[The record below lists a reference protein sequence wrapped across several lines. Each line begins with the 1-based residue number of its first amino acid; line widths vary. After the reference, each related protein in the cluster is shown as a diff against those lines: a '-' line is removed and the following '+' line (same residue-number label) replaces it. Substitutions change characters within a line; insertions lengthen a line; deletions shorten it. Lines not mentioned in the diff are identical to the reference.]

1 MLGTLFKYDFRE
13 VGRTMG
19 PLYAALVALSGVMG
33 ALLGVKGNKV
43 YTADDALS
51 VVLMV
56 MMTAWL
62 LLFVAIS
69 VIMLMLVAHNY
80 RDTLF
85 GSRGYLTN
93 VLPARAAEHVADK
106 TINGLIWA
114 TFTAFMSI
122 VAFAMFIITVVI
134 TVVLIDPAARQSL
147 LEGLGSISL
156 GSVFSAQS
164 GMLGVAK
171 CAGVAAISF
180 LVFSASAVSW
190 LFAGISLG
198 SMARKHP
205 GLAKAAAFATLA
217 LVWLL
222 VANVLAT
229 TYTLLLLVQVAFTV
243 VFSAM
248 SVYVLDRHLDLE

>member
-19 PLYAALVALSGVMG
+19 PLYAALVALSVVMG
-33 ALLGVKGNKV
+33 ALLGVRGNKV

-198 SMARKHP
+198 SMTRKHP

>member
-19 PLYAALVALSGVMG
+19 PLYAALVALSVVMG
-33 ALLGVKGNKV
+33 ALLGVNGNKV
-43 YTADDALS
+43 YTADDVLS

-198 SMARKHP
+198 SMARRHP

>member
-19 PLYAALVALSGVMG
+19 PLYAALVALSVVMG

-106 TINGLIWA
+106 TINGLMWA

-198 SMARKHP
+198 SMTRKHP

>member
-19 PLYAALVALSGVMG
+19 PLYAALVALSVVMG

-69 VIMLMLVAHNY
+69 VIMLILVAHNY

-180 LVFSASAVSW
+180 LVFSASVVSW

-205 GLAKAAAFATLA
+205 GLA
-217 LVWLL
+217 V
-222 VANVLAT
+222 
-229 TYTLLLLVQVAFTV
+229 
-243 VFSAM
+243 
-248 SVYVLDRHLDLE
+248 

>member
-19 PLYAALVALSGVMG
+19 PLYAALVALSVVMG
-33 ALLGVKGNKV
+33 ALLGVRGNKV

-51 VVLMV
+51 VVLMI

-122 VAFAMFIITVVI
+122 VAFAMFTITVVI

-198 SMARKHP
+198 SMARRHP

>member
-19 PLYAALVALSGVMG
+19 PLYAALVALSVVMG

-56 MMTAWL
+56 MMTVWL

>member
-19 PLYAALVALSGVMG
+19 PLYAALVALSVVMG

-51 VVLMV
+51 VVLLV

>member
-19 PLYAALVALSGVMG
+19 PLYAALVALSVVMG

-56 MMTAWL
+56 MMAAWL

>member
-19 PLYAALVALSGVMG
+19 PLYAALVALSVVMG

-198 SMARKHP
+198 SMARRHP

-217 LVWLL
+217 LVWML

>member
-19 PLYAALVALSGVMG
+19 PLYAALVALSVVMG

-69 VIMLMLVAHNY
+69 VIMLVLVARNY

-122 VAFAMFIITVVI
+122 VAFAMFFITVVI

-147 LEGLGSISL
+147 LEDLGSISL

-171 CAGVAAISF
+171 CAGVVAISF
-180 LVFSASAVSW
+180 LVFSASSVSW

-198 SMARKHP
+198 SMTRKHP

-217 LVWLL
+217 LVWML

>member
-19 PLYAALVALSGVMG
+19 PLYAALVALSVVMG
-33 ALLGVKGNKV
+33 ALLGVRGNKA
-43 YTADDALS
+43 YPADDALS

-180 LVFSASAVSW
+180 LVFSASVVSW

-217 LVWLL
+217 LVWML
-222 VANVLAT
+222 VANVLVT
-229 TYTLLLLVQVAFTV
+229 TYTLLLLAQVAFTV

>member
-19 PLYAALVALSGVMG
+19 PLYAALVALSVVMG
-33 ALLGVKGNKV
+33 ALLGVRGNKV

-69 VIMLMLVAHNY
+69 VIMLVLVARNY

-122 VAFAMFIITVVI
+122 VAFAMLFITVVI

>member
-19 PLYAALVALSGVMG
+19 PLYAALVALSVVMG
-33 ALLGVKGNKV
+33 ALLGVRGNKV

>member
-19 PLYAALVALSGVMG
+19 PLYAALVALSVVMG

-114 TFTAFMSI
+114 MFTAFMSI

-198 SMARKHP
+198 SMTRKHP

>member
-19 PLYAALVALSGVMG
+19 PLYAALVALSVVMG

-80 RDTLF
+80 RDTLC

>member
-19 PLYAALVALSGVMG
+19 PLYAALVALSVVMG

-198 SMARKHP
+198 SMTRKHP

-229 TYTLLLLVQVAFTV
+229 TYTLHLLVQVAFTV

>member
-19 PLYAALVALSGVMG
+19 PLYAALVALSVVMG

-122 VAFAMFIITVVI
+122 VAFAMFFITVVI

-198 SMARKHP
+198 SMTRKHP

>member
-19 PLYAALVALSGVMG
+19 PLYAALVALSVVMG

-217 LVWLL
+217 LVWML

-229 TYTLLLLVQVAFTV
+229 TYTLLLLAQVAFTV

>member
-19 PLYAALVALSGVMG
+19 PLYAALVALSVVMG

-164 GMLGVAK
+164 RMLGVAK

>member
-19 PLYAALVALSGVMG
+19 PLYAALVALSVVMG
-33 ALLGVKGNKV
+33 ALLGVKGNKA

-171 CAGVAAISF
+171 RAGVAAISF

-198 SMARKHP
+198 SMARRHP

-217 LVWLL
+217 LVWLP

>member
-19 PLYAALVALSGVMG
+19 PLYAALVALSVVMG
-33 ALLGVKGNKV
+33 ALLGVRGNKV
-43 YTADDALS
+43 YTADDALA

-69 VIMLMLVAHNY
+69 VIMLVLVARNY

-122 VAFAMFIITVVI
+122 VAFAMFFITVVI

-198 SMARKHP
+198 SMTRKHP

>member
-19 PLYAALVALSGVMG
+19 PLYAALVALSVVMG

-217 LVWLL
+217 LVWML

>member
-19 PLYAALVALSGVMG
+19 PLYAALVALSVVMG

-43 YTADDALS
+43 YIADDALS

-56 MMTAWL
+56 MMAAWL

-122 VAFAMFIITVVI
+122 VAFAMFFITVVI

>member
-1 MLGTLFKYDFRE
+1 
-13 VGRTMG
+13 
-19 PLYAALVALSGVMG
+19 MG

>member
-1 MLGTLFKYDFRE
+1 
-13 VGRTMG
+13 
-19 PLYAALVALSGVMG
+19 
-33 ALLGVKGNKV
+33 
-43 YTADDALS
+43 
-51 VVLMV
+51 
-56 MMTAWL
+56 
-62 LLFVAIS
+62 
-69 VIMLMLVAHNY
+69 MLMLVAHNY

-122 VAFAMFIITVVI
+122 VAFAMFFITVVI
-134 TVVLIDPAARQSL
+134 TVVLINPAARQSL

>member
-19 PLYAALVALSGVMG
+19 PLYAALVALSVVMG

>member
-19 PLYAALVALSGVMG
+19 PLYAALVALSVVMG

-147 LEGLGSISL
+147 LEDLGSISL

>member
-19 PLYAALVALSGVMG
+19 PLYAALVALSVVMG

-134 TVVLIDPAARQSL
+134 TVVLINPAARQSL

>member
-1 MLGTLFKYDFRE
+1 ML
-13 VGRTMG
+13 V
-19 PLYAALVALSGVMG
+19 LVAR
-33 ALLGVKGNKV
+33 
-43 YTADDALS
+43 
-51 VVLMV
+51 
-56 MMTAWL
+56 
-62 LLFVAIS
+62 
-69 VIMLMLVAHNY
+69 NY

-85 GSRGYLTN
+85 GSRGFLTN

-122 VAFAMFIITVVI
+122 VAFAMFIITVV
-134 TVVLIDPAARQSL
+134 LIDPAARQSL

-171 CAGVAAISF
+171 CAGVVAISF
-180 LVFSASAVSW
+180 LVFSASSVSW

>member
-19 PLYAALVALSGVMG
+19 PLYAALVALSVVMG
-33 ALLGVKGNKV
+33 ALLGVRGNKV

-122 VAFAMFIITVVI
+122 VAFAMFFITVVI

-198 SMARKHP
+198 SMTRKHP

>member
-19 PLYAALVALSGVMG
+19 PLYAALVALSVVMG
-33 ALLGVKGNKV
+33 ALLGVRGNKV

-180 LVFSASAVSW
+180 LVFSASVVSW

-229 TYTLLLLVQVAFTV
+229 TYTLFLLVQVAFTV

>member
-19 PLYAALVALSGVMG
+19 PLYAALVALSVVMG

-122 VAFAMFIITVVI
+122 VAFAMFFITVVI

-198 SMARKHP
+198 SMARRHP

-217 LVWLL
+217 LVWML

>member
-19 PLYAALVALSGVMG
+19 PLYAALVALSVVMG
-33 ALLGVKGNKV
+33 ALLGVRGNKV

-198 SMARKHP
+198 SMARRHP

-217 LVWLL
+217 LVWML

>member
-19 PLYAALVALSGVMG
+19 PLYAALVALSVVMG

-69 VIMLMLVAHNY
+69 VIMLVLVARNY

-217 LVWLL
+217 LVWML

>member
-19 PLYAALVALSGVMG
+19 PLYIALVALSVVMG
-33 ALLGVKGNKV
+33 TLLGVRGSKV

-51 VVLMV
+51 VVLMI
-56 MMTAWL
+56 MMVSWL
-62 LLFVAIS
+62 LLFVAIG
-69 VIMLMLVAHNY
+69 VITLVLVVRNY
-80 RDTLF
+80 HDTLF

-93 VLPARAAEHVADK
+93 VLPARAVEHVADK
-106 TINGLIWA
+106 TINGFIWA
-114 TFTAFMSI
+114 VLTALMSI
-122 VAFAMFIITVVI
+122 VAFATFII

-156 GSVFSAQS
+156 GSVFPAQS

-171 CAGVAAISF
+171 SAGVVVISF
-180 LVFSASAVSW
+180 LAFSASAVSW
-190 LFAGISLG
+190 LFASISLG
-198 SMARKHP
+198 SIARRHP
-205 GLAKAAAFATLA
+205 GLAKAAVFVTLA
-217 LVWLL
+217 LIWLL
-222 VANVLAT
+222 VANVLVT
-229 TYTLLLLVQVAFTV
+229 TYALLLLVQVAFTV

>member
-19 PLYAALVALSGVMG
+19 PLYAALVALSVVMG

-122 VAFAMFIITVVI
+122 VAFAMLFITVVI

>member
-19 PLYAALVALSGVMG
+19 PLYAALVALSVVMG

-122 VAFAMFIITVVI
+122 VAFAMFFITVVI

>member
-19 PLYAALVALSGVMG
+19 PLYAALVALSVVMG

-69 VIMLMLVAHNY
+69 VIMLMLVVHNY

-122 VAFAMFIITVVI
+122 VAFAMFFITVVI

-217 LVWLL
+217 LVWML

>member
-19 PLYAALVALSGVMG
+19 PLYAALVALSVVMG

-56 MMTAWL
+56 MMAAWL

-122 VAFAMFIITVVI
+122 VAFAMFFITVVI